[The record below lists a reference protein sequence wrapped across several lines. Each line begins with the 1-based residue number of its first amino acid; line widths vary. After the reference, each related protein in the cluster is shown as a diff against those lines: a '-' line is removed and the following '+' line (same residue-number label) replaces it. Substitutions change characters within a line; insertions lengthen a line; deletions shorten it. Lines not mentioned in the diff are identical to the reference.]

1 MSDPFHNFYRDR
13 RVFVTG
19 HTGFKGSWLTQW
31 LLELGAQI
39 RGYSL
44 LAPSEPSLFA
54 VLRLERDI
62 DSVIADIRDGERIR
76 KAMNEFK
83 PEVVFH
89 LAAQPLVRVSY
100 EEPRLTYETNVI
112 GTLSVYEAVRSCES
126 VRAVV
131 SVTTDKCYENQEWL
145 WGYRED
151 DLLGGYD
158 PYSSSKA
165 CAELMT
171 RAYRNS
177 FFNPR
182 SYGHSHRVAIA
193 TARAGNVIGGGDWA
207 KDRLLPDAV
216 RSIMADEPV
225 RIRNPKAI
233 RPWQHVLEPLSGY
246 LRLAEILLRDGT
258 GFGDAWNFGPD
269 ESDCISVEHVV
280 SSFLQLWQ
288 RTKGYLADGSEQL
301 HEAGYLRLDSS
312 RARQL
317 LQWKPRWKIE
327 EAIVRTVD
335 WYKTFYKAEDPGD
348 LTRTQ
353 IHSYESAMTQEI
365 AG

>member
-1 MSDPFHNFYRDR
+1 
-13 RVFVTG
+13 
-19 HTGFKGSWLTQW
+19 
-31 LLELGAQI
+31 
-39 RGYSL
+39 
-44 LAPSEPSLFA
+44 
-54 VLRLERDI
+54 
-62 DSVIADIRDGERIR
+62 
-76 KAMNEFK
+76 
-83 PEVVFH
+83 
-89 LAAQPLVRVSY
+89 
-100 EEPRLTYETNVI
+100 
-112 GTLSVYEAVRSCES
+112 
-126 VRAVV
+126 V